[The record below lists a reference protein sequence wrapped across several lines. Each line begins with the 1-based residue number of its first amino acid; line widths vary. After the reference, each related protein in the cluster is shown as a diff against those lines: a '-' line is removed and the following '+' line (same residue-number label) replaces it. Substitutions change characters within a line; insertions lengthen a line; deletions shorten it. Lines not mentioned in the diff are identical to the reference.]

1 MNSSSPPPPPR
12 SSFNLFVYI
21 CLQNTWGSSAAG
33 CCITGPCTWTVRGTP
48 YTWARCKYYS
58 FLFVVSLPLFLSHN
72 KMSRDGN
79 PRDKKL
85 RFIKA
90 GAEAELVERSVYV
103 PRNGFLWFSWL
114 KFYTV
119 RGEKEREGEGL
130 VEGRRLIKFLGVTS
144 NDWII
149 RVLKY
154 ISVHYTE
161 IRDDNYRPRWL
172 QTNYHS
178 VSIALFRV
186 FHFYILHVYFLYFL
200 FHRSIFI
207 PWPLYRNSME
217 GTISSLFIPGLKWKV
232 TLRSRG

>member
-1 MNSSSPPPPPR
+1 
-12 SSFNLFVYI
+12 
-21 CLQNTWGSSAAG
+21 
-33 CCITGPCTWTVRGTP
+33 
-48 YTWARCKYYS
+48 
-58 FLFVVSLPLFLSHN
+58 
-72 KMSRDGN
+72 MSRDGN

-144 NDWII
+144 NDRII

-178 VSIALFRV
+178 VSIPPCF
-186 FHFYILHVYFLYFL
+186 VYFLLYFARVFFL
-200 FHRSIFI
+200 F
-207 PWPLYRNSME
+207 L
-217 GTISSLFIPGLKWKV
+217 ISSIDFYSVALI
-232 TLRSRG
+232 